1 MIQDESD
8 LPVDLP
14 LLHPSSS
21 SSNVY
26 VQKIMNKDQDGHQKT
41 FNKKKKKKDIRDLR
55 QERPGNGHM
64 CRVETMYRQER
75 LGRKRRQERPGILYV

>member
-1 MIQDESD
+1 MKRKDVIERGGKVKEKQ
-8 LPVDLP
+8 VR
-14 LLHPSSS
+14 
-21 SSNVY
+21 
-26 VQKIMNKDQDGHQKT
+26 QKASVVKRYCKQA
-41 FNKKKKKKDIRDLR
+41 DIRDLR